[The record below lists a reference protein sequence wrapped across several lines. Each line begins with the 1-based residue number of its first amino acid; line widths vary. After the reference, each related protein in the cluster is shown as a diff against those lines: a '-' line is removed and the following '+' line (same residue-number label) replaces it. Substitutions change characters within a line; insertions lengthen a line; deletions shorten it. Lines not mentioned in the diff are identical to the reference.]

1 MNSVVEEAAEWP
13 PHLKLVPSNENARN
27 PNEYQYKPLCNARR
41 LYFCAKIAIFTT
53 FLISMQILRQIFSR
67 ESTPINLK

>member
-1 MNSVVEEAAEWP
+1 MNSVVVAEEWP

-41 LYFCAKIAIFTT
+41 LYFCAKIAIFTP
-53 FLISMQILRQIFSR
+53 FLISMQILGQKFFR
-67 ESTPINLK
+67 ENTSINLK